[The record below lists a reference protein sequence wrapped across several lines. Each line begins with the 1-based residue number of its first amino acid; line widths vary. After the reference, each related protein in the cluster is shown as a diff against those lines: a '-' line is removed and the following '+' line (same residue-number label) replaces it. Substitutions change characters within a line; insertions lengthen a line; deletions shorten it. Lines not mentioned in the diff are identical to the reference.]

1 MRTEF
6 LLYGILLGLL
16 PLLITEVAVAID
28 PESPWAYSAW
38 YVFLTLPL
46 GLFAGILLAFSA

>member
-1 MRTEF
+1 MRPEF
-6 LLYGILLGLL
+6 LLYGILLGFL
-16 PLLITEVAVAID
+16 PLVITEVVAAID

-46 GLFAGILLAFSA
+46 GLFVGTFLAFSA

>member
-1 MRTEF
+1 MRTEY
-6 LLYGILLGLL
+6 LLYGLLLGFL

-38 YVFLTLPL
+38 YIFLTLPL
-46 GLFAGILLAFSA
+46 GLFVGTLLAFSS